1 MCQSTMSSQECR
13 GHSASDSE
21 ALSPASQKSRELP
34 VRITHVR
41 SHNSC
46 VDFSFL
52 QESASGNSKKLTR
65 LNALFQRVAD
75 RRSGGIRAEKLRRLL
90 PPTSTDFSASKYQYL
105 LGGQEDM
112 KPRKKKRGKKKV
124 VPVPTRVISR
134 GPFLA
139 MFEHESNSFI
149 SALMANEKAMREQRQ
164 AQRRTQL
171 YTNKKSQAFG
181 QNAKSSVV
189 TPKSVSP
196 QNNGSGS
203 VTSGGSTRE
212 RAHTAPC
219 ASELQGFEDEAGVES
234 DGNSMGSSI
243 QSSVQSTNHRRCA
256 STGRRS
262 SRRRSSSSSSSRSS
276 TEKRSTSRRRRESKS
291 RNQNGNF
298 KERRQSFLQQNPTKD
313 LKVEVSDVPALEGVK
328 SYGSTSMG
336 STSAS
341 EFFSDTG
348 RSHLSEGHF
357 FPNQGAAY
365 SQVYSTYNHVEYDPY
380 SRRGGTARGEYSH
393 GNKNDGE
400 CCIFSSVSSF
410 FRDLFSPPKRRQP
423 VLINGYYYNYP
434 VMPGNFQPMNTFH
447 DPNTGAV
454 VPECFS
460 YSTEGHNASFL
471 LRFCC
476 SKRANH
482 NLRFLFSQD
491 I

>member
-1 MCQSTMSSQECR
+1 MLICY
-13 GHSASDSE
+13 G
-21 ALSPASQKSRELP
+21 
-34 VRITHVR
+34 
-41 SHNSC
+41 
-46 VDFSFL
+46 
-52 QESASGNSKKLTR
+52 SKPGT
-65 LNALFQRVAD
+65 RVAD

-105 LGGQEDM
+105 LGGQEDV
-112 KPRKKKRGKKKV
+112 KPRKKKRSKKKV

-171 YTNKKSQAFG
+171 YANKKSNTSG

-189 TPKSVSP
+189 TPNSISP
-196 QNNGSGS
+196 QNIGSRS
-203 VTSGGSTRE
+203 VTAGGSTRE

-234 DGNSMGSSI
+234 DGNTVNTMGSSV
-243 QSSVQSTNHRRCA
+243 QSSVQSTNHRRSA

-262 SRRRSSSSSSSRSS
+262 SRRRSSSSSSSRSN

-336 STSAS
+336 STSAG
-341 EFFSDTG
+341 EFFCDTG

-365 SQVYSTYNHVEYDPY
+365 SQVYTTCNHVEYDPY
-380 SRRGGTARGEYSH
+380 SRRGGTARVEYSH
-393 GNKNDGE
+393 GNRNDVE

-423 VLINGYYYNYP
+423 VFINGYYYNYP

-447 DPNTGAV
+447 DPTTGAV
-454 VPECFS
+454 IPEM
-460 YSTEGHNASFL
+460 
-471 LRFCC
+471 R
-476 SKRANH
+476 
-482 NLRFLFSQD
+482 
-491 I
+491 